1 MILLHICHCRR
12 IYETLQWQ
20 EPFHISAAF
29 FILSVVLSLG
39 WRHQRA
45 TISNNKFSTKTAYV
59 HQATRE
65 FEAIT
70 RIRFYNSQQCS
81 HCLVKSFRDH
91 KLCKTFPLGSFI
103 SLWICR
109 RGYPICI
116 NSSFC
121 ILKFNSKQ
129 KACSHSCIMI
139 FKKLFE
145 EHVKLMKYLRKVYF
159 MKY

>member
-1 MILLHICHCRR
+1 MILLHICQCRR

-29 FILSVVLSLG
+29 FILSVVLPLG

-59 HQATRE
+59 HQAKWE

-81 HCLVKSFRDH
+81 HCLVKSFREH
-91 KLCKTFPLGSFI
+91 KLCKSFPLWQLHFTLNMQKRIPNSVLILSFVFWN
-103 SLWICR
+103 LTV
-109 RGYPICI
+109 
-116 NSSFC
+116 NKKHVV
-121 ILKFNSKQ
+121 IL
-129 KACSHSCIMI
+129 
-139 FKKLFE
+139 
-145 EHVKLMKYLRKVYF
+145 V
-159 MKY
+159 